1 VTSFRPKSAAIKD
14 DTVLHTV
21 RAISDLKELYHQ
33 YAEYRFEIL
42 QDRFQDVGRKLRDRK
57 RANRP
62 FDTAATKSFIREQIE
77 FLEAMDREIVR
88 DELVQ
93 MGYIGD
99 GHLVSDE
106 TRQTGRR
113 KGVYL
118 EETVAA

>member
-1 VTSFRPKSAAIKD
+1 MTSFRPKSAAVKD

-62 FDTAATKSFIREQIE
+62 FDTAAIKSFIREQIE

>member
-1 VTSFRPKSAAIKD
+1 M
-14 DTVLHTV
+14 
-21 RAISDLKELYHQ
+21 
-33 YAEYRFEIL
+33 
-42 QDRFQDVGRKLRDRK
+42 GRKLRDRK

-62 FDTAATKSFIREQIE
+62 FDTTATKSFIREQIE

-99 GHLVSDE
+99 DHLISNE
-106 TRQTGRR
+106 TKETARR

-118 EETVAA
+118 ETVAA

>member
-1 VTSFRPKSAAIKD
+1 VTSFRPKSAAVKD

-21 RAISDLKELYHQ
+21 RGISDLKELYHQ

-42 QDRFQDVGRKLRDRK
+42 QDRFQDMGRKLRDCK

-62 FDTAATKSFIREQIE
+62 FNTAATKSFIREQIE
-77 FLEAMDREIVR
+77 FLEAMDREIVW

-93 MGYIGD
+93 KGYIGD
-99 GHLVSDE
+99 SHLVSDE
-106 TRQTGRR
+106 TRQTAKRR
-113 KGVYL
+113 GLYL

>member
-1 VTSFRPKSAAIKD
+1 M
-14 DTVLHTV
+14 
-21 RAISDLKELYHQ
+21 
-33 YAEYRFEIL
+33 
-42 QDRFQDVGRKLRDRK
+42 RDRK

-62 FDTAATKSFIREQIE
+62 FDTAAAKSFIREQIE

-99 GHLVSDE
+99 GHLVSEE
-106 TRQTGRR
+106 TRQTAKR

-118 EETVAA
+118 EESVAA